1 MDYRNIVIGAMI
13 LIIALMVGFNVALYM
28 GAHEQ
33 NVTQLDWADNAT
45 TDMSFANESP
55 APVSTENPKKT
66 VNKTRTN
73 ITPITPGEGNT
84 TTPEEPEP
92 PAQNQT
98 T

>member
-28 GAHEQ
+28 GAQEQ

-55 APVSTENPKKT
+55 APVSTDNTKT
-66 VNKTRTN
+66 TTKRTRTN
-73 ITPITPGEGNT
+73 ITPGEGNT
-84 TTPEEPEP
+84 TEPEEPEP

>member
-28 GAHEQ
+28 GAQEQ

-55 APVSTENPKKT
+55 APVSTDNTKKT
-66 VNKTRTN
+66 AKKTR
-73 ITPITPGEGNT
+73 PEITPGEGNT
-84 TTPEEPEP
+84 TPEEPEP
-92 PAQNQT
+92 PSQNQT

>member
-1 MDYRNIVIGAMI
+1 MDYRNIIIGAMI

-28 GAHEQ
+28 GAKEQ

-55 APVSTENPKKT
+55 APVSTDNTIKT
-66 VNKTRTN
+66 TKKTRTN
-73 ITPITPGEGNT
+73 ITPGEGNT
-84 TTPEEPEP
+84 TAPEEPET